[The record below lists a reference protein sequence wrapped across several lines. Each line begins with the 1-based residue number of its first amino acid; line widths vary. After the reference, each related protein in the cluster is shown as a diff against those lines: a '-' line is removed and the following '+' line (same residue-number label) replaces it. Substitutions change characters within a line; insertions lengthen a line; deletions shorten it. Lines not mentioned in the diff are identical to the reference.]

1 MSIYNIDL
9 STYEQ
14 TFKVDTDDKLEY
26 GEIYTPFKLIDKML
40 DLFDP
45 AIFSDPTKRWLDA
58 GAGKG
63 YFSMR
68 LFGRLNIGLSL
79 VMPNEDERKTHIIKH
94 MLYMVELKD
103 SNIIA
108 LKELFGEENPN
119 IIHFDY
125 CMLNSSQI
133 LVIDAFDVIIGN
145 PPYNSKGI
153 KKVPTNK
160 TIFKKNDGITLWHNF
175 LTTSLSLLKP
185 ITGKLC
191 MIIPSI
197 WLKPD
202 KAGMHKLLTSYKLE
216 KIHCYTSNETNT
228 IFKGEAQT
236 PTCFFLLTHQ
246 KRDAIM
252 GGGGSIITLFDK
264 TTSSYVNYYHM
275 LGTPIP
281 TFGQTITKKLQ
292 KWVET
297 VGYIKVLKTNMPS
310 SKSKFVETPYDVNY
324 PFINIKTCVLNKTSR
339 RPQLMINYS
348 NIKQAFHGEKKIV
361 MAHKMYGFPYY
372 DKEGHF
378 GISNRDS
385 YVITGK
391 TNEEFEQLQ
400 AFLTSKFALFMFETT
415 RYRMKYLEKYAF
427 QLIPDITR
435 IVDFPKANNINDTT
449 IAEFYELDK
458 RDCET
463 IQKLHK
469 KDYVVFIP

>member
-1 MSIYNIDL
+1 
-9 STYEQ
+9 
-14 TFKVDTDDKLEY
+14 
-26 GEIYTPFKLIDKML
+26 
-40 DLFDP
+40 
-45 AIFSDPTKRWLDA
+45 
-58 GAGKG
+58 
-63 YFSMR
+63 
-68 LFGRLNIGLSL
+68 
-79 VMPNEDERKTHIIKH
+79 
-94 MLYMVELKD
+94 
-103 SNIIA
+103 
-108 LKELFGEENPN
+108 
-119 IIHFDY
+119 
-125 CMLNSSQI
+125 
-133 LVIDAFDVIIGN
+133 
-145 PPYNSKGI
+145 
-153 KKVPTNK
+153 
-160 TIFKKNDGITLWHNF
+160 
-175 LTTSLSLLKP
+175 
-185 ITGKLC
+185 
-191 MIIPSI
+191 
-197 WLKPD
+197 
-202 KAGMHKLLTSYKLE
+202 
-216 KIHCYTSNETNT
+216 
-228 IFKGEAQT
+228 
-236 PTCFFLLTHQ
+236 
-246 KRDAIM
+246 M

-435 IVDFPKANNINDTT
+435 IVEFPKANNINDTT
-449 IAEFYELDK
+449 IAEFFELDE

-469 KDYVVFIP
+469 KDYSVFIP